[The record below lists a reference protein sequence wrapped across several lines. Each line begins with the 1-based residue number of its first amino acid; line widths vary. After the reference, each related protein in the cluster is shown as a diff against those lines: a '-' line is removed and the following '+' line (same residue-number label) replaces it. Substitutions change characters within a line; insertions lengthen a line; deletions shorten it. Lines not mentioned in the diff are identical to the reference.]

1 MTATQPHSPVAM
13 DRDQV
18 WQVLDAQRI
27 SQAGLLEQLSEDEW
41 QRPSLCADWTV
52 RDVAAHLTLQQL
64 GPGAAIAMMLRWRG
78 SIWAKI
84 GGAAR
89 RRAAVLS
96 TGQIIAEIR
105 GMAGSR
111 RHNFGSTYLEPFTD
125 ILVHA
130 QDIAIPLGRR
140 FAMPPEAAAIAASRA
155 LSMRWPPPLP
165 SVRKVARFRL
175 TATDV
180 PWSAGEGPEVRG
192 PMAAILLVCTG
203 RPAALPQLSGPGVP
217 GLTARL
223 SAPARS

>member
-1 MTATQPHSPVAM
+1 
-13 DRDQV
+13 
-18 WQVLDAQRI
+18 
-27 SQAGLLEQLSEDEW
+27 
-41 QRPSLCADWTV
+41 
-52 RDVAAHLTLQQL
+52 
-64 GPGAAIAMMLRWRG
+64 
-78 SIWAKI
+78 
-84 GGAAR
+84 
-89 RRAAVLS
+89 
-96 TGQIIAEIR
+96 
-105 GMAGSR
+105 MAGSR

-175 TATDV
+175 TATDM
-180 PWSAGEGPEVRG
+180 PWSARKALKSGPDG
-192 PMAAILLVCTG
+192 AILLVCTG

-223 SAPARS
+223 SAPAPT

>member
-1 MTATQPHSPVAM
+1 MTATQPHSPAAM
-13 DRDQV
+13 DRDQT
-18 WQVLDAQRI
+18 WQVIDAQRI
-27 SQAGLLEQLSEDEW
+27 SLAGLLEQLSEDEW
-41 QRPSLCADWTV
+41 QRPSLCAGWTV

-84 GGAAR
+84 GAAAR
-89 RRAAVLS
+89 RRAVVLPA
-96 TGQIIAEIR
+96 GQIIAEIR

-111 RHNFGSTYLEPFTD
+111 RYNFGSTYLEPLTD

-155 LSMRWPPPLP
+155 LSMHWPPPLP

-175 TATDV
+175 IATDV

-192 PMAAILLVCTG
+192 PMAAILLACTG
-203 RPAALPQLSGPGVP
+203 RPAALPQLSGPGVH